1 MDELY
6 IDEFG
11 NPLDMDDV
19 FDDDSDLPD
28 ELFDLPEDEFNKKME
43 ELEDEMLKK
52 CLDDEYEEYKN
63 GEVKSVKSH
72 ELAYYEHLLN
82 DHSEEI
88 NN

>member
-6 IDEFG
+6 TDEFG
-11 NPLDMDDV
+11 EPLSEDDILDSY
-19 FDDDSDLPD
+19 DDIPD
-28 ELFDLPEDEFNKKME
+28 EWYSLPEDEFNKKME